1 MTLIISEGDTV
12 PTMRRNR
19 QASFWLR
26 DEADAVLTA
35 RTGVTEIRSAI
46 LDAIVNRYDAVVR
59 RSLPPLDDEPLA
71 WLERILPAHA
81 FLGVREIALLPAC
94 VQDHLAQTG
103 EADPHQVVAGLEAL
117 SFAERLAVV
126 DAIERRRS
134 AT

>member
-59 RSLPPLDDEPLA
+59 RSIPPLDEEAMA
-71 WLERILPAHA
+71 WLGQILPAHE
-81 FLGVREIALLPAC
+81 FLGVREIALLPAW
-94 VQDHLAQTG
+94 VEDHLAQTG
-103 EADPHQVVAGLEAL
+103 EPDPHQVVATLQAM

-126 DAIERRRS
+126 DAVERRRS
-134 AT
+134 TT